1 MSKQY
6 VKCLGDGFEGVTL
19 GKVYEVVQLTP
30 EGDDGDARCVEII
43 NDYGGKDRWWT
54 YEGEFEFVEAPT
66 KKRSVKPLTEYEQKY
81 ILDRPEQSS
90 RSLAKELWGEA
101 KRKSSINDFR
111 KRVKESD
118 DALKEKLE
126 SAGVQQV
133 PDKDLGKISIDWEA
147 LDIKVDTTGANTET
161 ISDAVRELVE
171 YQKKSGAGM
180 TKAANGGVK
189 EVFDKAKKR
198 AEERSIS
205 VMSTDEI
212 ISKTDEKAI
221 KTMHDYKMAPFGI
234 YESEKKE
241 PDNSRI
247 LLISDM
253 HIPYHH
259 PDTVEFLQHLKEKYN
274 PTLVVCLGDELDKHA
289 LSYHDSD
296 PDLPS
301 AGDELRMSLPV
312 IAQLHELFPR
322 MDILDSNHG
331 SLVWRKAKTH
341 GIPKHYIKSYRDVLE
356 VDEGWTWHYD
366 MTLDLPNGQKVYLCH
381 GKMSDI
387 TKMSQQMGMCAVAG
401 HYHQSYKIEYWGN
414 SFQLYWGLQAGCLID
429 DKSLAFAYNNTNLKR
444 PVIGTGLIIDGQPIL
459 EPLLMGDDGRWVGR
473 KK

>member
-6 VKCLGDGFEGVTL
+6 VKCLTDEFSHAGVTKGKLYEVLDWNADGFL
-19 GKVYEVVQLTP
+19 VQDLRHFTI
-30 EGDDGDARCVEII
+30 E
-43 NDYGGKDRWWT
+43 NDSGHEDIWWLHPD
-54 YEGEFEFVEAPT
+54 EFELVEKPT
-66 KKRSVKPLTEYEQKY
+66 KKRSVKPLTEYEQRY
-81 ILDRPEQSS
+81 ILDRPDQSS
-90 RSLAKELWGEA
+90 RSLAKQLWGENG

-111 KRVKESD
+111 KRVKQGKALEKLVSYSNGETTD
-118 DALKEKLE
+118 VGTVMARLKEK
-126 SAGVQQV
+126 
-133 PDKDLGKISIDWEA
+133 
-147 LDIKVDTTGANTET
+147 
-161 ISDAVRELVE
+161 
-171 YQKKSGAGM
+171 Y
-180 TKAANGGVK
+180 VK
-189 EVFDKAKKR
+189 EEPDVPNTVPRKKPSSAKKR
-198 AEERSIS
+198 AE
-205 VMSTDEI
+205 
-212 ISKTDEKAI
+212 
-221 KTMHDYKMAPFGI
+221 
-234 YESEKKE
+234 E

>member
-1 MSKQY
+1 MSKKTY
-6 VKCLGDGFEGVTL
+6 VKCLASDLEFYGF
-19 GKVYEVVQLTP
+19 
-30 EGDDGDARCVEII
+30 
-43 NDYGGKDRWWT
+43 GKDCT
-54 YEGEFEFVEAPT
+54 YVFVGDMFNKTIIENDEGQRVAFTKDLDGMFELVEKPT

-81 ILDRPEQSS
+81 ILDRPNDSS
-90 RSLAKELWGEA
+90 RSLAKQLWGVSS

-118 DALKEKLE
+118 DTLKEVLE

-133 PDKDLGKISIDWEA
+133 PDEELGKINIDWRA
-147 LDIKVDTTGANTET
+147 LDSQKELGDTLEMTLVDVKVDATGANTET
-161 ISDAVRELVE
+161 VSDAVRELVE
-171 YQKKSGAGM
+171 YQQKSGAGM
-180 TKAANGGVK
+180 TKATNGGVK

-198 AEERSIS
+198 AEE
-205 VMSTDEI
+205 
-212 ISKTDEKAI
+212 
-221 KTMHDYKMAPFGI
+221 H
-234 YESEKKE
+234 
-241 PDNSRI
+241 DNSRI

-274 PTLVVCLGDELDKHA
+274 PTRVVSLGDELDKHA
-289 LSYHDSD
+289 LSFHDSD

-312 IAQLHELFPR
+312 IAQLHKVFPK

-331 SLVWRKAKTH
+331 SLVYRKSKHH
-341 GIPKHYIKSYRDVLE
+341 GIPRHYLRSYREVLE
-356 VDEGWTWHYD
+356 VGEGWTWHHEL
-366 MTLDLPNGQKVYLCH
+366 TLDLPHDRKVYLCH
-381 GKMSDI
+381 GKMADV
-387 TKMSQQMGMCAVAG
+387 TKLSQQTGMCAIQG
-401 HYHQSYKIEYWGN
+401 HYHNGFKVEYWGN
-414 SFQLYWGLQAGCLID
+414 SFQLYWAMQVGCLID
-429 DKSLAFAYNNTNLKR
+429 DKSLAFSYNKLTVKR

>member
-1 MSKQY
+1 MSTQY
-6 VKCLGDGFEGVTL
+6 VKCLTDGLIGMTKGDIYPVELLEGNYGDFEVTD
-19 GKVYEVVQLTP
+19 
-30 EGDDGDARCVEII
+30 DDGYAA
-43 NDYGGKDRWWT
+43 RWWLA
-54 YEGEFEFVEAPT
+54 EGEFELVEQPT

-81 ILDRPEQSS
+81 ILDRPNDSS

-111 KRVKESD
+111 KRVKQEQGEYNV
-118 DALKEKLE
+118 AAYCEELEK
-126 SAGVQQV
+126 VTN
-133 PDKDLGKISIDWEA
+133 KITA
-147 LDIKVDTTGANTET
+147 
-161 ISDAVRELVE
+161 E
-171 YQKKSGAGM
+171 YDPS
-180 TKAANGGVK
+180 KACLMVGN
-189 EVFDKAKKR
+189 
-198 AEERSIS
+198 ERVS
-205 VMSTDEI
+205 ME
-212 ISKTDEKAI
+212 
-221 KTMHDYKMAPFGI
+221 YKMSPSGI
-234 YESEKKE
+234 YESEKKDH
-241 PDNSRI
+241 DNSRI

-274 PTLVVCLGDELDKHA
+274 PTKVVCLGDELDKHA

-312 IAQLHELFPR
+312 IAQLHALFPR

-387 TKMSQQMGMCAVAG
+387 TKMSQQMGMCTVAG

>member
-6 VKCLGDGFEGVTL
+6 VKCLTDDFDYMVK
-19 GKVYEVVQLTP
+19 GKVYEVIEFDKYDPDIFHVIDEGGDEASWWLYPDEFILVQKP
-30 EGDDGDARCVEII
+30 A
-43 NDYGGKDRWWT
+43 
-54 YEGEFEFVEAPT
+54 
-66 KKRSVKPLTEYEQKY
+66 KKRSVKALTEYEKKY
-81 ILDRPEQSS
+81 ILDRPDDSS
-90 RSLAKELWGEA
+90 RSLAKQLWGQNG

-133 PDKDLGKISIDWEA
+133 PAEEMGKINIDWEA
-147 LDIKVDTTGANTET
+147 LDIKVDATGANTET

-171 YQKKSGAGM
+171 YQQKSGVGM

-189 EVFDKAKKR
+189 EVFDEAKKR
-198 AEERSIS
+198 AEE
-205 VMSTDEI
+205 
-212 ISKTDEKAI
+212 
-221 KTMHDYKMAPFGI
+221 H
-234 YESEKKE
+234 
-241 PDNSRI
+241 DNSRI

-274 PTLVVCLGDELDKHA
+274 PTRVVCLGDELDKHA

-312 IAQLHELFPR
+312 IAQLHSLFPR

-366 MTLDLPNGQKVYLCH
+366 MTLDLPNDQKVYLCH

>member
-6 VKCLGDGFEGVTL
+6 VKCLTDIFEHMTK
-19 GKVYEVVQLTP
+19 GKLYEVLEWNADGLPDHAKRCFTVEND
-30 EGDDGDARCVEII
+30 EGQE
-43 NDYGGKDRWWT
+43 DYWWL
-54 YEGEFEFVEAPT
+54 YPKEFELVE
-66 KKRSVKPLTEYEQKY
+66 KRSVKPLTEYEQRY
-81 ILDRPEQSS
+81 ILDRPNDSS
-90 RSLAKELWGEA
+90 RSLARELWGEA

-111 KRVKESD
+111 KRVKESVEGFERTLAD
-118 DALKEKLE
+118 
-126 SAGVQQV
+126 V
-133 PDKDLGKISIDWEA
+133 
-147 LDIKVDTTGANTET
+147 KVDATGANTET
-161 ISDAVRELVE
+161 VSDAVRELIE
-171 YQKKSGAGM
+171 CQQKSRAGM

-189 EVFDKAKKR
+189 EVFDKTKKR
-198 AEERSIS
+198 AEE
-205 VMSTDEI
+205 
-212 ISKTDEKAI
+212 
-221 KTMHDYKMAPFGI
+221 H
-234 YESEKKE
+234 
-241 PDNSRI
+241 DNSRI

-356 VDEGWTWHYD
+356 VDEGWNWHYD